1 MSRALTVSNI
11 LNKKRNLMQFVNEW
25 FLAFGKPE
33 LTGAWLIWG
42 GSGSGKTT
50 FTMML
55 CKYLTNFG
63 RVAFNSMEE
72 GDGESIKLALVR
84 VNMTTVSNKFM
95 LLVNEPIEDLKERLR
110 KRKAPEIV
118 VIDSLQ
124 YSELTYK
131 SYKSLREEFKA
142 TLFIIISH
150 AEGKEPEGKIG
161 KKVRYD
167 AFVKIRVDGYRAFVK
182 SRYGGGTPIDIW
194 PEEAEKYHGFETI
207 KNK

>member
-1 MSRALTVSNI
+1 MNNI
-11 LNKKRNLMQFVNEW
+11 LNKKRNLMQFDNEW
-25 FLAFGKPE
+25 LDAFGKPE

-55 CKYLTNFG
+55 CKYLTKFG
-63 RVAFNSMEE
+63 RVAYDSMEE

-84 VNMTTVSNKFM
+84 VNMASVAHNFI
-95 LLVNEPIEDLKERLR
+95 LLVNEPIEELKVRLR
-110 KRKAPEIV
+110 KRKAPKIV

-131 SYKSLREEFKA
+131 AYKELREEFNN
-142 TLFIIISH
+142 TLFVIISH
-150 AEGKEPEGKIG
+150 AEGREPEGKIG

-182 SRYGGGTPIDIW
+182 SRYGGGKPIDIW
-194 PEEAEKYHGFETI
+194 PEEAGKYHGFES
-207 KNK
+207 NN